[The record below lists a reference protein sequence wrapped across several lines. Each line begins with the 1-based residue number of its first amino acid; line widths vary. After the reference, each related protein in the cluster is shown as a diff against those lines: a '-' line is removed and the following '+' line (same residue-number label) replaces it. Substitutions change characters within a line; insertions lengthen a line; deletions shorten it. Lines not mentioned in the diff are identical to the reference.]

1 MTIRR
6 LAGIG
11 ALPLMRRRTR
21 GGMPVAVDESRMRD
35 PATARTRILYMQPS
49 DHFGGA
55 ERQAATV
62 LPRLVKLGM
71 DVTALVGPGRTIV
84 DWLQA
89 AGVRDIVYSKEFP
102 SDWAEARG
110 IETLGRVRTFVTQ
123 SRRLGRQVAE
133 ILDSGRY
140 HAVVA
145 AMAISWISATPPS
158 RQRGV
163 PILWRAGGT
172 ELPVAQRLLLSLFAN
187 RYPPDALICNSEAV
201 RRMFAPLVPAPA
213 SLVRNGVDTD
223 LFRVG
228 AGDPQRLG
236 LPPRDRRPPVIGFAG
251 RLVPQKRPQ
260 DFLQMAAA
268 IAGRHPDVRFL
279 MAGEGSRRPSVERQ
293 ANELGLTD
301 RVRFLGLV
309 RDMRDFYA
317 ACDLLVLPS
326 RSEGCP
332 NTVLEAMAMKLPVV
346 ASDTPSTREVVHSAS
361 DGVLYPIGQ
370 VDRLVEEVERLLR
383 APALR
388 AELAERAWRK
398 VQGPFSA
405 AASAASLVAR
415 IEATAAAVRTAAVRA
430 ALRPSPTSL
439 SDTAPA

>member
-1 MTIRR
+1 
-6 LAGIG
+6 
-11 ALPLMRRRTR
+11 
-21 GGMPVAVDESRMRD
+21 MRD
-35 PATARTRILYMQPS
+35 IVSPRTRILYVQPS

-55 ERQAATV
+55 ERQAATL
-62 LPRLVKLGM
+62 LPRLVKRGV

-89 AGVRDIVYSKEFP
+89 AGVHDIVYSDLFP
-102 SDWAEARG
+102 PDWAEARG
-110 IETLGRVRTFVTQ
+110 METLARVRDFVMRA
-123 SRRLGRQVAE
+123 RRLGHQVGE
-133 ILDSGRY
+133 ILDARRY
-140 HAVVA
+140 DAVVA
-145 AMAISWISATPPS
+145 AMAISWVSATPPS
-158 RQRGV
+158 RRRGV

-172 ELPVAQRLLLSLFAN
+172 ELATAQRLLLPLWAN

-201 RRMFAPLVPAPA
+201 RRMFAPLVPARA

-223 LFRVG
+223 LFRPG
-228 AGDPQRLG
+228 AGDPTKLG
-236 LPPRDRRPPVIGFAG
+236 QPAAGDRRHPVVGFAG

-268 IAGRHPDVRFL
+268 IAQRHPEVQFL

-293 ANELGLTD
+293 ARELALGE

-332 NTVLEAMAMKLPVV
+332 NAVLEAMAMKVPVV
-346 ASDTPSTREVVHSAS
+346 ASDTPSTREVVQSMT

-370 VDRLVEEVERLLR
+370 VDRLVEAVVQLLE
-383 APALR
+383 APSLR

-398 VQGPFSA
+398 VQGPFGA
-405 AASAASLVAR
+405 AASAAALVSR
-415 IEATAAAVRTAAVRA
+415 IEATVAAVRTAADRA
-430 ALRPSPTSL
+430 ARHPSPTSL
-439 SDTAPA
+439 SGTAPA